1 MAIKK
6 PFFISFEGV
15 EGSGKSTQAKLLY
28 KFIKKKITKKVIL
41 TREPGGTPF
50 AEKIRNILLDNKIKN
65 NPLTEFFLLMA
76 ARNDHVVNK
85 INYYLKKK
93 FIIICDRFFYSTLAY
108 QHYLEGMN
116 KKFISNVQKKIFSR
130 IHPDITFLIDL
141 DKKESKKRISKRNK
155 KTNRF
160 DKLSTHDFNKIR
172 NGFLKIS
179 KIYKNKITIINGRKS
194 LYEIQKE
201 INKKTLKL
209 LNVRNYNSKY

>member
-50 AEKIRNILLDNKIKN
+50 SEKIRNILLDNKIKN

-194 LYEIQKE
+194 LNEIQKE

-209 LNVRNYNSKY
+209 LNVGN

>member
-141 DKKESKKRISKRNK
+141 DKLESKKRISKRNK

-194 LYEIQKE
+194 LNEIQKD

-209 LNVRNYNSKY
+209 LNVRN

>member
-194 LYEIQKE
+194 LNEIQKN

-209 LNVRNYNSKY
+209 LNDGN